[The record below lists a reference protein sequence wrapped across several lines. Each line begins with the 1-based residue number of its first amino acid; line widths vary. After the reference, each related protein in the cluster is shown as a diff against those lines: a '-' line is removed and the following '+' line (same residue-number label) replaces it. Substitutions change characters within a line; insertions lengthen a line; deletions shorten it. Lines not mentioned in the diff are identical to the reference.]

1 MKFVLE
7 GLRKILVRKDKM
19 SELVDYNELKE
30 NIDGVLYGIREAE
43 KISCRPEASVKL
55 CAVSKF
61 HPVEAVIG
69 AMKCGQFLFGENRV
83 KEADAKFAQ
92 LADYVS
98 MNPGIISGKP
108 ELHIIG
114 SLQSNKIKKAAEIAS
129 CIQSVDR
136 EVVLVEAEK
145 VCSKI
150 GKTLKVFLELHTG
163 EDSKSGYATADE
175 LLKSAENI
183 ALRKYPHIE
192 LAGLMT
198 MAPFTEEE
206 ALIRKSFAE
215 LRMTS
220 ERLCKEF
227 PDLNASE
234 LSMGMSQDYRIAI
247 EEGSTMV
254 RVGTAIFGQRNYA

>member
-1 MKFVLE
+1 
-7 GLRKILVRKDKM
+7 M
-19 SELVDYNELKE
+19 SELVDFNELKE
-30 NIDGVLYGIREAE
+30 NIEKVLSGIREAE
-43 KISCRPEASVKL
+43 KISGRPVGSVKL

-61 HPVEAVIG
+61 HPFTDVIG
-69 AMKCGQFLFGENRV
+69 AMKCGQFMFGENRV
-83 KEADAKFAQ
+83 QEADVKFAQ
-92 LADYVS
+92 VADYIS
-98 MNPGIISGKP
+98 RNPETFSAAP

-114 SLQSNKIKKAAEIAS
+114 SLQRNKIKKAAEIAS

-136 EVVLVEAEK
+136 EVILVEAEK
-145 VCSKI
+145 ACSKI

-183 ALRKYPHIE
+183 ALGKYPHIE

-198 MAPFTEEE
+198 MAPFTEDE

-215 LRMTS
+215 LRMTG
-220 ERLCKEF
+220 EKLCKEF
-227 PDLNASE
+227 PDLGAAA